1 LCATFEDGDIND
13 PEKIHG
19 SDDKLV
25 KLIMTQ
31 IGTNESN
38 HALRT
43 LLTLKWHTIDDD
55 TEDDVRFAGT
65 KALRAWR
72 SHKKMQQVFDDL
84 ATSKEKGCG
93 LIFLRG
99 RDNDIAHML
108 CWIKLKGNPLIIDPT
123 LPSVDERIFS
133 SESIESFEKYYGDVL
148 GCEVS
153 PIFVVWC
160 AGGPQSMHVPT
171 TSPMRILYDDAV
183 EVKSEAAQ

>member
-1 LCATFEDGDIND
+1 
-13 PEKIHG
+13 
-19 SDDKLV
+19 
-25 KLIMTQ
+25 MTQ

-55 TEDDVRFAGT
+55 TEDDVKFAGT

-108 CWIKLKGNPLIIDPT
+108 CWIKSKEGPLIIDPT
-123 LPSVDERIFS
+123 LPSVDERIFN

-160 AGGPQSMHVPT
+160 VGGPHSMLVPA
-171 TSPMRILYDDAV
+171 TSAIQVLNDEAV
-183 EVKSEAAQ
+183 HKKTIKREREAEF